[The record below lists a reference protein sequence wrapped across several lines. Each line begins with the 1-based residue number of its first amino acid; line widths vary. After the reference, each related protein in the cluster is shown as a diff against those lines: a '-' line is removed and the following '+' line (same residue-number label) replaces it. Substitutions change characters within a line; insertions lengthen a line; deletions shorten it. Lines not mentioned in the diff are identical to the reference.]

1 VDAARAQLAAAES
14 RVRSASSTATDT
26 RVLAPTNGIVEKR
39 LVENGEHV
47 ARGASMFT
55 VVRSDVLEL
64 AASVPA
70 RFASDVK
77 AGQVVRFSA
86 DGRRFDG
93 RVARVSPTVDPATRS
108 LTVYVQVPNESGA
121 LKGNT
126 FASGRVIGQSVS
138 DAILVPAPAIRDVPD
153 SAANYVF
160 RIAGGQLARTPVT
173 VGIVDD
179 SRAVTQVLSG
189 LREGDQVVVGNVGT
203 LGDKMKVQ
211 IVGEGTR
218 KQ

>member
-1 VDAARAQLAAAES
+1 ML
-14 RVRSASSTATDT
+14 
-26 RVLAPTNGIVEKR
+26 
-39 LVENGEHV
+39 
-47 ARGASMFT
+47 
-55 VVRSDVLEL
+55 
-64 AASVPA
+64 
-70 RFASDVK
+70 
-77 AGQVVRFSA
+77 
-86 DGRRFDG
+86 
-93 RVARVSPTVDPATRS
+93 
-108 LTVYVQVPNESGA
+108 
-121 LKGNT
+121 
-126 FASGRVIGQSVS
+126 ASGRVIGQSVS

-211 IVGEGTR
+211 IVGEG